1 MKKILDEW
9 NEYLDEFKMPDQ
21 APADDILSAS
31 AADVKVQI
39 QSAIKKYANLHASGR
54 PIDKRLLG
62 GTINEAYVE
71 EVLETKTKIRE
82 N

>member
-21 APADDILSAS
+21 APADDMVS
-31 AADVKVQI
+31 AAEVKAQI
-39 QSAIKKYANLHASGR
+39 QNAINKFANLHASGR

-62 GTINEAYVE
+62 GALNE
-71 EVLETKTKIRE
+71 
-82 N
+82 